1 MKKIRISKRK
11 PFGFSSFARMVIAL
25 AVIST
30 LMLTGCATKS
40 TEGTV
45 SSFAA
50 VDNQAGAGDTTIASA
65 AGSSADE
72 AQAESSVPAQ
82 ADFALVPTAE
92 LRIGSLKGP
101 TTIGLL
107 HLMADIDSGKV
118 SAPYSFVMETDP
130 SALSAKVVS
139 GEVDVALV
147 PANLAAVLYNKTK
160 GGVVALNINTL
171 GVLDCVSSDES
182 VNHISDLAGKTV
194 LMTGQGATPEYA
206 LRYLLNANGVTDC
219 TISFAAEATE
229 IAARLKEEE
238 GLIAILPQPFA
249 TSALMQNEKL
259 SRRFSL
265 TDEWASATEDSV
277 LVTGVT
283 IMRKEVLNAIGVEEA
298 NLFTELQSTSIAQA
312 LEDQDLTATL
322 AVKQEIIA
330 KEQIAKAALPFCGLP
345 TDKDG
350 GGLAIRGPVME
361 KYLSGYLQT
370 LYDADPA
377 SVGGQVPDEG
387 FYFK

>member
-1 MKKIRISKRK
+1 
-11 PFGFSSFARMVIAL
+11 MVIAL

-298 NLFTELQSTSIAQA
+298 NLFTELQSASIAQA

-345 TDKDG
+345 TDKEG